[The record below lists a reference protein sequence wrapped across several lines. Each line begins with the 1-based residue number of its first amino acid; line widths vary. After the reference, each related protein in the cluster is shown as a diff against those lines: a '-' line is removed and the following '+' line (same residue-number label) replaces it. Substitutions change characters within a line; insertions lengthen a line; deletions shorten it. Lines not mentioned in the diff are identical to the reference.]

1 MVLALF
7 AHLHALGFTLATG
20 RVYEQFA
27 AVVGCMEIPEDFQCA
42 LVTPAFVADSVQCLF
57 ALLRLL
63 TRRRSLVDSITE
75 TEWRVTDSF
84 VTALALLWR
93 MNDVVAALLSD
104 P

>member
-1 MVLALF
+1 MVLSVF
-7 AHLHALGFTLATG
+7 AHLHALGFTLTTG
-20 RVYEQFA
+20 RVYEKFA

-42 LVTPAFVADSVQCLF
+42 LVTPAFVADSVQSLF
-57 ALLRLL
+57 AILRSL
-63 TRRRSLVDSITE
+63 TRRRSLLDSITE
-75 TEWRVTDSF
+75 TPSSVTDSF